1 MSVYFMSY
9 QTISGSHDSVATII
23 LIFVDDQNDLE
34 KLRNLVEIVPPGKY
48 WLPAH
53 CFPWISYQVH
63 FV

>member
-48 WLPAH
+48 
-53 CFPWISYQVH
+53 
-63 FV
+63 